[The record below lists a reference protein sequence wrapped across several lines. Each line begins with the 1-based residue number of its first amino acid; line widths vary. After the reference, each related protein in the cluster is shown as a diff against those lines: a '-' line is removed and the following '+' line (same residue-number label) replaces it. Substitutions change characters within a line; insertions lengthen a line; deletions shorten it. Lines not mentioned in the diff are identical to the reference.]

1 MYSGELE
8 VQAKR
13 KTIAILQEETN
24 KILNFSRQL
33 AIMTDA
39 LILDSKDGIRES
51 SGKMNI
57 IENDIIG
64 LRKQITREAIAI
76 ESLMTYREDLLRT
89 VYFID
94 EISGYISG
102 VCVRMSNVLT
112 QVVRPNFEVELKE
125 MDDMII
131 D

>member
-13 KTIAILQEETN
+13 KTKAILQEETN
-24 KILNFSRQL
+24 KILNYSRKL

-39 LILDSKDGIRES
+39 LILDNKDGIRES

-64 LRKQITREAIAI
+64 LRKQITREAIAN
-76 ESLMTYREDLLRT
+76 
-89 VYFID
+89 
-94 EISGYISG
+94 EIYCSQKVFSVGH
-102 VCVRMSNVLT
+102 
-112 QVVRPNFEVELKE
+112 
-125 MDDMII
+125 
-131 D
+131 